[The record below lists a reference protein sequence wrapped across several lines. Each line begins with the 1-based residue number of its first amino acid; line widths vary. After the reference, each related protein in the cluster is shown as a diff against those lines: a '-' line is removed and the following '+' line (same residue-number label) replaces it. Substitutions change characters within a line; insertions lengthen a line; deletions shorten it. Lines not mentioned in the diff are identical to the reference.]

1 MKSTRVT
8 LVCHART
15 DAQRLAR
22 FALDESV
29 EMDWQAAAG
38 SMAERFKSVF
48 TLLSAPEARTRET
61 AALFGSTVE
70 IVDALAD
77 CNLGRWHGLDLKDL
91 QRDEPEAL
99 HVWLDDPSSAP
110 HGAESVAQMHARV
123 GHWLDAVR
131 SHGGHIVAVTHP
143 FVIRAALLHA
153 VQCPLAGF
161 NGIDVEPLSTVD
173 LRFNGRWRLRLTP
186 NG

>member
-1 MKSTRVT
+1 MKSTRLT

-22 FALDESV
+22 FALDESLQI
-29 EMDWQAAAG
+29 DSQAAAS
-38 SMAERFKSVF
+38 SMAERFKSVS

-61 AALFGSTVE
+61 AALFGPAMQIVE
-70 IVDALAD
+70 ALAD
-77 CNLGRWHGLDLKDL
+77 CNLGRWQGLRLKDL

-99 HVWLDDPSSAP
+99 RVWLDDPASAA
-110 HGAESVAQMHARV
+110 HGGESVVQMQTRV
-123 GHWLDAVR
+123 GQWLDQVH

-153 VQCPLAGF
+153 LQCPPTAF
-161 NGIDVEPLSTVD
+161 NSIDVEPLSSVD
-173 LRFNGRWRLRLTP
+173 LQFNGRWRLRLMA
-186 NG
+186 ND